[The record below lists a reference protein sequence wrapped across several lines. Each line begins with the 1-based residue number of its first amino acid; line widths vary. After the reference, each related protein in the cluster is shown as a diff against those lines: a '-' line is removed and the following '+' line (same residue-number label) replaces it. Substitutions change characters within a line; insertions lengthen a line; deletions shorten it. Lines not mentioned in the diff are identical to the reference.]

1 MEKKISKGEKRDIVE
16 NINEKDGT
24 FKFKHENEYMKIIKR
39 FKIVTYYCNVTIFLL
54 WNNFSCD
61 FYKKIIYLLSIK

>member
-1 MEKKISKGEKRDIVE
+1 MGKKISKGEKRDIVE

-39 FKIVTYYCNVTIFLL
+39 FKNDIHIGSKSRNIRYR
-54 WNNFSCD
+54 
-61 FYKKIIYLLSIK
+61 